1 MKKIFYNIATL
12 LSFGFCF
19 GQELET
25 LPPYHIKTIS
35 FIQNNQNV
43 VPVFPLGDS
52 FIFQFDDLYG
62 TESNYYYTL
71 TLCDYDWKPTDL
83 SKNEYIQG
91 FDDQRILDYTN
102 SFNTLQLYSHYKLQ
116 LPNQFTKFK
125 VSGNYVLKI
134 LNEDREV
141 VFSRK
146 FILYENLT
154 TVPMQ
159 VRRGRNTDDLPN
171 KHNLEF
177 SIKSNTITFQDPVKN
192 VHVFVFKNG
201 QIETALKNIKP
212 QFTIGNELVYRY
224 NKETQFWCGNEFLF
238 FDTKDIRVPGNTI
251 SYVDFNQTV
260 YNSHLFQN
268 NNRANRPYTFFPD
281 VNGNFVTRRLL
292 VENNAIEADY
302 SWVFFTL
309 YTAKT
314 MAKKDIYING
324 MFNNFAISPE
334 NKMEYN
340 PEKGV
345 YEKAIMIKQGFV
357 NYQYIVADKNGNID
371 DENAIDGNFYQT
383 ENNYT
388 VLVYYREN
396 GQRYDRVVGKGDT
409 NSVNII
415 N

>member
-1 MKKIFYNIATL
+1 
-12 LSFGFCF
+12 
-19 GQELET
+19 
-25 LPPYHIKTIS
+25 
-35 FIQNNQNV
+35 
-43 VPVFPLGDS
+43 
-52 FIFQFDDLYG
+52 
-62 TESNYYYTL
+62 
-71 TLCDYDWKPTDL
+71 LCDYDWKPTDL

-268 NNRANRPYTFFPD
+268 NERANSPYTFFPD

-309 YTAKT
+309 YTAKM

-324 MFNNFAISPE
+324 VFNNFAISPE

-357 NYQYIVADKNGNID
+357 NYQYIVVDKNGNID